1 MVVVV
6 PQARRR
12 AVFDEAHRGV
22 LAGHFNARKVARV
35 LEKRVFW
42 EGMKRDIAK
51 WVKGCREC
59 FLANPWQTLCP
70 SLKPMMASKPF
81 ELVCVDLLEMGMSV
95 SGMKYVVVLV
105 DHFSKWLGA
114 YALPDK
120 TAATVAT
127 AIYQRWICENGRWPK
142 QLHSDLGAEFVNQAM
157 EELARAAGIKR
168 TTTKGYDSRANGACE
183 RAIGT
188 LQRIL
193 KKKVDR
199 PDYWDT
205 WLPNAVYAYNVTPHE
220 GTGESPFFLLHGF
233 DPFIPSEV
241 IPESAVSA
249 YQLDWDD
256 YKTELLRGMQLIRE
270 KVNEFAEKYRNRMK
284 NYFDGKH
291 GVAERRLP
299 KVGTRVFMRLPCEKR
314 RTRYPKLAI
323 EWDGPFRVIE
333 ISNNSALITRIG
345 TEEEPLRIQMD
356 LLRVCPEEIGDDPV
370 RGRTGRRQRR
380 RENKGVRSAGTA
392 VRISEDQWSCLFRNA
407 TEELAAGRVDGTR
420 TAMIVPAVLRVL
432 KKAKRWQR
440 TEVFYYWDF
449 QDLHAGRTFMFDR
462 RIKDVILVLPP
473 AETGVGSWTA
483 LVDAVAVW
491 LGAGGR
497 VFLIAGPRT
506 GDDTA
511 WMRVTTQAR
520 EFLEKHLKPASHAQ
534 ICDMLPRGMDVVDM
548 NAPCAVL
555 GIIENEELTVALKR
569 ACAFYMACRKQLSP
583 WTQMEALPEVPRR
596 RPPSVD
602 KYPGIRSGRIGKRRC
617 RSPPASCPLRVRH

>member
-1 MVVVV
+1 MEVTPNRESDASVDVGQGHGEMAECLSV
-6 PQARRR
+6 ADP
-12 AVFDEAHRGV
+12 RGSR
-22 LAGHFNARKVARV
+22 LLTTDG
-35 LEKRVFW
+35 
-42 EGMKRDIAK
+42 GD
-51 WVKGCREC
+51 
-59 FLANPWQTLCP
+59 
-70 SLKPMMASKPF
+70 MAS
-81 ELVCVDLLEMGMSV
+81 DDEMSEAA
-95 SGMKYVVVLV
+95 LQ
-105 DHFSKWLGA
+105 DEFSRL
-114 YALPDK
+114 
-120 TAATVAT
+120 
-127 AIYQRWICENGRWPK
+127 C
-142 QLHSDLGAEFVNQAM
+142 
-157 EELARAAGIKR
+157 
-168 TTTKGYDSRANGACE
+168 
-183 RAIGT
+183 
-188 LQRIL
+188 
-193 KKKVDR
+193 
-199 PDYWDT
+199 
-205 WLPNAVYAYNVTPHE
+205 
-220 GTGESPFFLLHGF
+220 
-233 DPFIPSEV
+233 
-241 IPESAVSA
+241 
-249 YQLDWDD
+249 
-256 YKTELLRGMQLIRE
+256 
-270 KVNEFAEKYRNRMK
+270 
-284 NYFDGKH
+284 GK
-291 GVAERRLP
+291 E
-299 KVGTRVFMRLPCEKR
+299 
-314 RTRYPKLAI
+314 
-323 EWDGPFRVIE
+323 
-333 ISNNSALITRIG
+333 
-345 TEEEPLRIQMD
+345 
-356 LLRVCPEEIGDDPV
+356 CPEALQEQ
-370 RGRTGRRQRR
+370 GRRQQAELEELIRIKRQLAEREDEVARLRR
-380 RENKGVRSAGTA
+380 QLVASGTPAKAGADEYSAEGPRQQWTVRAVDDRRALEDNDSPRSRESG
-392 VRISEDQWSCLFRNA
+392 RNA

-555 GIIENEELTVALKR
+555 GIIENEELMVALKR

-617 RSPPASCPLRVRH
+617 RSPPARGPLRVRH